1 VKTYVRL
8 ATNTSQ
14 HLQLFMP
21 CDKKTL
27 FLAVLL
33 EFRVLVFG
41 VKTLGLTFG
50 VFRVFFLAGNSEISP
65 RNIATIRE
73 KKSDVYG

>member
-41 VKTLGLTFG
+41 VKTLDLT
-50 VFRVFFLAGNSEISP
+50 FRVFFLAENSEISP

-73 KKSDVYG
+73 KNSDMYG